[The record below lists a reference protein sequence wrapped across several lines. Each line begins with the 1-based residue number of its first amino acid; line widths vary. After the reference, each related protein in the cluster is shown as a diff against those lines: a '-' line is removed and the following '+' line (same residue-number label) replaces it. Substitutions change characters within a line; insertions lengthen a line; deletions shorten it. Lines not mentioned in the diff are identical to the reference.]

1 MDSFRDSEIQP
12 GEAIQ
17 SDEEIDA
24 FVRSAVESAYHASC
38 TCKMGEDDMAVVD
51 SETRVH
57 GIEGLR
63 VVDSSIFPTIPNG
76 NLNSP
81 TIMLAERAADLIKGK
96 GMLEVSDAAV
106 GLGHDW
112 QDMQRSTSAA

>member
-1 MDSFRDSEIQP
+1 MSIEV
-12 GEAIQ
+12 Q

-24 FVRSAVESAYHASC
+24 FVRQFVESAYHPSC
-38 TCKMGEDDMAVVD
+38 SCKMGTDELAVVD

-76 NLNSP
+76 NLNAP
-81 TIMLAERAADLIKGK
+81 TIMVAERAADLIRGRET
-96 GMLEVSDAAV
+96 LAPSQAAIKIAPN
-106 GLGHDW
+106 W
-112 QDMQRSTSAA
+112 QQQQRANEPKRKI